1 MCETGATVAD
11 IPITT
16 TFVITPAMVLRSYP
30 ACSRRGYVRR
40 VVISTGLLLVG
51 GVLCVAGTRVPDG
64 VPAGT
69 VLVLWGAG
77 LFLLRERSVRRQPA
91 PYLVGERKV
100 TVTMTDTEYRTQG
113 PDRST
118 SRTWTTFRSV
128 SRVGDF
134 WVLRVSPQ
142 LAMSLPVAALDEQQ
156 KAAFLTLLWEKG
168 LDRTTSPRPA
178 RRVRPV
184 RVAVVTVL
192 PWTVALFVFLRLV
205 MGFVR
210 PVSLGVPVLYTVFAW
225 IQTVRSVHRRLD
237 AELAARAAVPGDGA
251 A

>member
-1 MCETGATVAD
+1 MAD
-11 IPITT
+11 TTITT
-16 TFVITPAMVLRSYP
+16 TFVTTPAMVLRSYR
-30 ACSRRGYVRR
+30 ACSRRGYVQR
-40 VVISTGLLLVG
+40 VAISTGLLLVG
-51 GVLCVAGTRVPDG
+51 GGLCVAGATVPDG

-77 LFLLRERSVRRQPA
+77 FFLLRERSVRRQLA
-91 PYLVGERKV
+91 PYLAGERKV

-142 LAMSLPVAALDEQQ
+142 LATGLPVAALDEQQ
-156 KAAFLTLLWEKG
+156 TAAFLTLLREKG

-178 RRVRPV
+178 GPASAAGRVRPV

-192 PWTVALFVFLRLV
+192 PSTVALFVFLRLV
-205 MGFVR
+205 MGFVW

-225 IQTVRSVHRRLD
+225 TWTVRSVHRRLD
-237 AELAARAAVPGDGA
+237 TELAARTAVPGDGTA
-251 A
+251 